1 MNLSSSNISLNV
13 SHPFFIAPPSDYI
26 DWSFKFDMFPSINKL
41 FIAFCIILGLWFC
54 SKYFWMVI
62 YQWRYGLGDEY
73 LRGELSKQD
82 KIDLDNRYPLFWKAF
97 YNEHIKR
104 RLKK

>member
-1 MNLSSSNISLNV
+1 MNNSDLVFQSLLTKN
-13 SHPFFIAPPSDYI
+13 PPTEWI
-26 DWSFKFDMFPSINKL
+26 DWSIKFDLLPSIDKL
-41 FIAFCIILGLWFC
+41 FTAFFIIMGIWVIA
-54 SKYFWMVI
+54 KYFWMVV
-62 YQWRYGLGDEY
+62 YEVRYGLGDEY
-73 LRGELSKQD
+73 IRGELSKQD